1 MNKSF
6 KLVQF
11 EAKGDGYLLFLFGE
25 SEDGAWALGDGNYY
39 GMIFGAGDN
48 NDQFRIFH
56 DGVTQVSEAVTTWA
70 HRLTEYKFTSYR
82 IKLEI
87 NHLKSY

>member
-1 MNKSF
+1 
-6 KLVQF
+6 
-11 EAKGDGYLLFLFGE
+11 
-25 SEDGAWALGDGNYY
+25 
-39 GMIFGAGDN
+39 MIFGAGDN

-70 HRLTEYKFTSYR
+70 HRLTQSKFTSYR

-87 NHLKSY
+87 NHLKSYQ